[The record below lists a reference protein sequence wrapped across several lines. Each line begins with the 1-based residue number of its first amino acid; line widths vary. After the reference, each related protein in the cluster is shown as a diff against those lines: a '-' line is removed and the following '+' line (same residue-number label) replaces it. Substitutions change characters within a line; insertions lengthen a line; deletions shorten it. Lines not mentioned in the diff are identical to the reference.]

1 MVVNLRSILSFQSN
15 SQFRAICRGKMPCR
29 EIMPWE
35 MPWKRWLKRV
45 LTEQKCR
52 EKDKLCQ
59 CPLPW
64 PCRAVKMPWRS
75 PGHSSKTL
83 QLLNFLEKWRNS
95 TEFPSILGF
104 LMDFYVSCFFLN
116 LWNFF
121 NFFILTE
128 WKYCSRLTFLQKN
141 KKTKTVS
148 KMLIYLLLLFSWQFS
163 VEMDDCIVTN
173 MNTTHT
179 RFSSFE
185 EISVSLFFS
194 NRSERA
200 DCSDW
205 IK

>member
-1 MVVNLRSILSFQSN
+1 MTISKRIYLFTSCRENAVEG
-15 SQFRAICRGKMPCR
+15 CRGDHQDIHR
-29 EIMPWE
+29 IHFSFSIS
-35 MPWKRWLKRV
+35 WKNEGIR
-45 LTEQKCR
+45 
-52 EKDKLCQ
+52 
-59 CPLPW
+59 
-64 PCRAVKMPWRS
+64 
-75 PGHSSKTL
+75 
-83 QLLNFLEKWRNS
+83 LNFHQSLE
-95 TEFPSILGF
+95 
-104 LMDFYVSCFFLN
+104 FYVSCIFLN